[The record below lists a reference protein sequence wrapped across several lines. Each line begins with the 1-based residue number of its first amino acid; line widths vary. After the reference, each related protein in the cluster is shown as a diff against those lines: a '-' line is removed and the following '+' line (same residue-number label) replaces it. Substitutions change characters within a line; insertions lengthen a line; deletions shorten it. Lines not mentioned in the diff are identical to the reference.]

1 MAEIGI
7 GKLLLALI
15 LPFALMVGLSR
26 FALNM
31 IVGAIATVGILM
43 AAFEAYKHGP
53 VVMAVGT
60 ISLIAG
66 YFVARKL
73 LKNVKLTE

>member
-1 MAEIGI
+1 MVEIGF
-7 GKLLLALI
+7 GKLLLALL

-26 FALNM
+26 FALNT

-43 AAFEAYKHGP
+43 AAFEGYKHGP
-53 VVMAVGT
+53 VVMAIGT
-60 ISLIAG
+60 ISLLIG
-66 YFVARKL
+66 YVTARKL